1 VGVRV
6 RFLGSGDAFGS
17 DGRLHT
23 CFHVSGGAAPF
34 LIDCGASAMISMRRF
49 GVDPS
54 GVPLIVLS
62 HLHGDHFGGIPFVV
76 LDGQLVSRR
85 TEPLTIAGP
94 PGCAARI
101 DALMEAMFPGSAG
114 ASRRFKLSVVEL
126 EPGARNELPGLTV
139 TPQEVVHPSGSPSLA
154 LRCEYA
160 DRIVSYSG
168 DTEWTDALLPVAAD
182 ADLFI
187 AEGYFLDKKV
197 PFHLDVA
204 TLRANAARL
213 GARRTVLTH
222 MSPDVLDHPDAAG
235 CEMAADG
242 LVLDL

>member
-1 VGVRV
+1 V

-17 DGRLHT
+17 NGRLHT
-23 CFHVSGGAAPF
+23 CFLVDGGETPF

-54 GVPLIVLS
+54 SIPLIVLS

-76 LDGQLVSRR
+76 LDGQLVSKR

-94 PGCAARI
+94 PGCEARI
-101 DALMEAMFPGSAG
+101 HALMEAMFPGSAG
-114 ASRRFKLSVVEL
+114 ASRRFELSIVEL
-126 EPGARNELPGLTV
+126 AIGERNELPGVTV
-139 TPQEVVHPSGSPSLA
+139 TPREVIHPSGSPSTA

-160 DRIVSYSG
+160 DRVISYSG

-187 AEGYFLDKKV
+187 AEGYFRDKKV
-197 PFHLDVA
+197 PFHLDVDS
-204 TLRANAARL
+204 LRENAARL

-222 MSPDVLDHPDAAG
+222 MSPDVLDHPDEVEY
-235 CEMAADG
+235 EMADDG
-242 LVLDL
+242 VVLDV

>member
-17 DGRLHT
+17 GGRLHT
-23 CFHVSGGAAPF
+23 CLLVSGGDAPF

-54 GVPLIVLS
+54 SVPLIVLS

-85 TEPLTIAGP
+85 TAPLTIAGP
-94 PGCAARI
+94 PGATARI
-101 DALMEAMFPGSAG
+101 EALMEAMFPGSAG
-114 ASRRFKLSVVEL
+114 ARRRFDLSIVEL
-126 EPGARNELPGLTV
+126 APGERNELEGVTV
-139 TPQEVVHPSGSPSLA
+139 TPQEVVHPSGSPALA

-160 DRIVSYSG
+160 DRVVSYSG

-187 AEGYFLDKKV
+187 AEGYFRDKKV

-204 TLRANAARL
+204 TLRANAGRL
-213 GARRTVLTH
+213 GARRTVITH
-222 MSPDVLDHPDAAG
+222 MSPDVLDHPDLAAY
-235 CEMAADG
+235 EMAADG
-242 LVLDL
+242 LELDV